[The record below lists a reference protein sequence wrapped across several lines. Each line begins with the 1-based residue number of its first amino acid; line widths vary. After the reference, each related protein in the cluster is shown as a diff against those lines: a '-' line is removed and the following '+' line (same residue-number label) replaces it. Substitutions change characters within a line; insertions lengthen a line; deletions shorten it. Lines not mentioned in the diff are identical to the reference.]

1 MKISKSPKKNE
12 YCYVLLL
19 IILYKHEGHA
29 CLDHLIVQMLIFLI
43 LLYHGLAHLN
53 KQVLRKWKTK
63 CQRPWKSLLEE
74 SGRWKMTL

>member
-1 MKISKSPKKNE
+1 MIIVM
-12 YCYVLLL
+12 CFCLLF
-19 IILYKHEGHA
+19 YKHEGHA

-53 KQVLRKWKTK
+53 KQQVLRKWKTK